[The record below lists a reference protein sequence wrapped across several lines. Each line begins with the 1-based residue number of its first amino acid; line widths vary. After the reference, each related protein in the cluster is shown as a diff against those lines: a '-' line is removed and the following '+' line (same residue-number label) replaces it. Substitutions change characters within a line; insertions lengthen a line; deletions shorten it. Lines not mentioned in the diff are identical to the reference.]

1 MEGEII
7 QEESG
12 KALRR
17 KGQLRRAKKVKK
29 GKKRRKRRGEKDKG
43 GEGVRKRGREQD
55 GAGRNRRK
63 KAGRGCGFQFLA
75 SISGGLVSLREGSR
89 QGTCAAHTGGDV
101 GSTQP
106 QQPDLFIFVQIVVF
120 SLVVSFFSFL

>member
-1 MEGEII
+1 M
-7 QEESG
+7 
-12 KALRR
+12 
-17 KGQLRRAKKVKK
+17 KK

-43 GEGVRKRGREQD
+43 GEGVRKRGRERD
-55 GAGRNRRK
+55 GGGRNRRK
-63 KAGRGCGFQFLA
+63 KEGQGCGFQFPA
-75 SISGGLVSLREGSR
+75 SISGGLVSLREGSSR
-89 QGTCAAHTGGDV
+89 QGTCAAHIGGDV